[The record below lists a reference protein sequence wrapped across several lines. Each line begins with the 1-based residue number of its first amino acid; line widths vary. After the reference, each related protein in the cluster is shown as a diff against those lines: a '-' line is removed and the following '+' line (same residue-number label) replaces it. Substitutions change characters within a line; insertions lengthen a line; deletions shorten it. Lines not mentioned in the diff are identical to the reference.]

1 MAPRST
7 GKYPATRM
15 RRMRRDAFSRRL
27 ARETALS
34 ADDLI
39 QPLFVIEGQGRREPV
54 ASMPGIERLS
64 VDLLVAEAG
73 PANSRAS
80 DLPTACQI
88 PMKRRG

>member
-39 QPLFVIEGQGRREPV
+39 QPLFVDRK
-54 ASMPGIERLS
+54 S
-64 VDLLVAEAG
+64 VV
-73 PANSRAS
+73 
-80 DLPTACQI
+80 
-88 PMKRRG
+88 